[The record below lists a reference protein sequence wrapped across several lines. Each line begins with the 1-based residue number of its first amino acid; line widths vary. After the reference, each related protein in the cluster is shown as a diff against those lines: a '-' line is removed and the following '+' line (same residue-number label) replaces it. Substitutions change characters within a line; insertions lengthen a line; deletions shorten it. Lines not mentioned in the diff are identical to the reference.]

1 MEALGINLPGLITSI
16 VSFLILFGILRA
28 VLYKPMLKMLDN
40 RSARIKDSLETAER
54 TKKDAERSQEE
65 TQRQIEAARNEGQS
79 MIVQAKEIAG
89 RVRQEELAKARE
101 EIEAE
106 RSRAQADIQRERDS
120 AIEELRREF
129 SGLALSAAE
138 RIVEHSLNESAHKEL
153 IEKVLEESS
162 SLGSH

>member
-65 TQRQIEAARNEGQS
+65 TQRRIEAARNEGQS

-89 RVRQEELAKARE
+89 RVRQE
-101 EIEAE
+101 
-106 RSRAQADIQRERDS
+106 
-120 AIEELRREF
+120 
-129 SGLALSAAE
+129 
-138 RIVEHSLNESAHKEL
+138 
-153 IEKVLEESS
+153 
-162 SLGSH
+162 